1 MIAYTAILA
10 ASLTINILLYQRAKK
25 QRQMSVALTAA
36 LIKLGYSLS
45 IKDGEL
51 KCEYTNY
58 KDGHK
63 SASSDN

>member
-25 QRQMSVALTAA
+25 QRQISIALTAA

-45 IKDGEL
+45 IEGGEL
-51 KCEYTNY
+51 KCVSTNY
-58 KDGHK
+58 KDDHK